1 MTTEQEKALKVCEK
15 LVSCMTDH
23 TLSAEDIMILIQGI
37 LSNDCGGCNWKY
49 IQTVP
54 HYQPGLEP
62 GKQPGWRPGEVW
74 CGDHPKIDLYADTC
88 TTTLDKLPNHFKGE
102 KEMIEEARKTLEK
115 YGDPIIPTTQELI
128 KNGQWKDVGEK
139 QPGICA
145 GDNVPN
151 MQYVVR

>member
-37 LSNDCGGCNWKY
+37 LSNDCVGCNWKY
-49 IQTVP
+49 VQTVP

-74 CGDHPKIDLYADTC
+74 CGDHPKVDLYTTTC
-88 TTTLDKLPNHFKGE
+88 TATLERLPSNFKNE
-102 KEMIEEARKTLEK
+102 NEMIEEVRKTLEK
-115 YGDPIIPTTQELI
+115 NGDPIIPTTQELI
-128 KNGQWKDVGEK
+128 KDGKWKDVGEK

-145 GDNVPN
+145 GDNIPN
-151 MQYVVR
+151 MQYVVK

>member
-1 MTTEQEKALKVCEK
+1 MTIEQEKALKVCEK

-37 LSNDCGGCNWKY
+37 MSNDCGGCNWKY

-74 CGDHPKIDLYADTC
+74 CGDHPKVDLYTTTC
-88 TTTLDKLPNHFKGE
+88 TATLERLPNHYKNE
-102 KEMIEEARKTLEK
+102 KDMIEEARKILEK
-115 YGDPIIPTTQELI
+115 DGDPIIPTTQELI
-128 KNGQWKDVGEK
+128 KDGQWKDVGEK

-145 GDNVPN
+145 GDNVPD
-151 MQYVVR
+151 MQYVVK

>member
-15 LVSCMTDH
+15 LVNCMTDH

-49 IQTVP
+49 VQVP
-54 HYQPGLEP
+54 QYQPGLEP
-62 GKQPGWRPGEVW
+62 DRQPEYRPGRVW
-74 CGDHPKIDLYADTC
+74 CGDNPKIGLYANTC
-88 TTTLDKLPNHFKGE
+88 TTTLDKLPNHFKDE
-102 KEMIEEARKTLEK
+102 NTMIEEVRKTLEK
-115 YGDPIIPTTQELI
+115 NGDPIIPTTQELI

>member
-23 TLSAEDIMILIQGI
+23 TLSAEDIMVLIQGI

-49 IQTVP
+49 VQAP

-74 CGDHPKIDLYADTC
+74 CENITSSNVAY
-88 TTTLDKLPNHFKGE
+88 FKNE
-102 KEMIEEARKTLEK
+102 KEMIEEARKSLEK
-115 YGDPIIPTTQELI
+115 NGVTIIPTTQEMI

-145 GDNVPN
+145 GDNIPN
-151 MQYVVR
+151 MQYVVK